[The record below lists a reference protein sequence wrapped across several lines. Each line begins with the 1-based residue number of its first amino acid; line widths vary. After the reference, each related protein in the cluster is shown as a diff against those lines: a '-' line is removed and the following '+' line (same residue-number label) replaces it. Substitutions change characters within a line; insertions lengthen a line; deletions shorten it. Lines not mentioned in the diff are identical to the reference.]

1 MNLEVAIRVQNL
13 SKMYKVYAHPG
24 DLFWELIT
32 SRTRH
37 TEFWSLRNV
46 SFEVKHGEVVGFI
59 GRNGAGKST
68 LLRILAG
75 TLDKTEG
82 DMMVNGRI
90 VAILELGTGFN
101 PEFTGRQNIH
111 VGGLCLG
118 MTREEIDR
126 KLNDIIEFS
135 ELRSVIDQPFK
146 TYSSGMQARLTFST
160 ALSVDPDI
168 LIIDEALSVGDARF
182 QRKSFGR
189 IRELQKSGKT
199 ILMVSHDTNA
209 ITTFCDRALLLDQGR
224 LLELGP
230 PSHVVKVYLKLLF
243 GDSNESADTERQA
256 ANVEDR
262 GRDTSERPTGTELVA
277 NPVVYH
283 PQSETRFGSRQAEIV
298 SCGIL
303 DCSGHSTTVLESGEK
318 YTFFLQARF
327 HEDIETVS
335 TGFLIRNVRG
345 VDLYG
350 ITNSTLGLHIP
361 AQKKGAVLEVLL
373 DVTMWLAAGEYFTT
387 FGIAREDGFQYDLW
401 NDALHFKVIGPY
413 GVFTTS
419 VVNLSSRLSIRNVD
433 LHALYQTDSLAS
445 ASPEDNQS
453 REHFN

>member
-1 MNLEVAIRVQNL
+1 M
-13 SKMYKVYAHPG
+13 
-24 DLFWELIT
+24 
-32 SRTRH
+32 
-37 TEFWSLRNV
+37 
-46 SFEVKHGEVVGFI
+46 SFEIKQGEVVGFI

-90 VAILELGTGFN
+90 AAILELGTGFN

-118 MTREEIDR
+118 MTREEINR
-126 KLNDIIEFS
+126 KLEDIIEFS

-160 ALSVDPDI
+160 AVSVEPDI

-182 QRKSFGR
+182 QRKSFSR
-189 IRELQKSGKT
+189 IRELQETGKT

-209 ITTFCDRALLLDQGR
+209 ITTFCDRALLLEQGR
-224 LLELGP
+224 LLEWGS
-230 PSHVVKVYLKLLF
+230 PSHIVKVYLKLLF
-243 GDSNESADTERQA
+243 GDSNESTGIERQA
-256 ANVEDR
+256 ANLKDPIRYIPEQ
-262 GRDTSERPTGTELVA
+262 STGTELVA
-277 NPVVYH
+277 KPVVDH
-283 PQSETRFGSRQAEIV
+283 PQSEARFGNRRAEIV

-303 DCSGHSTTVLESGEK
+303 DCNGHSTTVLESGGK
-318 YTFFLQARF
+318 YTFFLQARI
-327 HEDIETVS
+327 HENVETVS
-335 TGFLIRNVRG
+335 TGFLIRNIRG

-350 ITNSTLGLHIP
+350 ITNSTLGLDIP

-433 LHALYQTDSLAS
+433 LQSSLHQTDSLQS
-445 ASPEDNQS
+445 ASRAETRSKEN
-453 REHFN
+453 FG